1 MLFPRTG
8 FAKLAA
14 VLLLGANISAINL
27 AHAADTYAMVQ
38 INQQAL
44 FFNLMNKGAADA
56 AKETGHKLVIYN
68 ANNKPVQQN
77 NAIENYIEQGVKGIL
92 IDAIDVNGVMPAIE
106 EAHKAHIPVVA
117 IDGTLPK
124 GPQITQIG
132 VNNYKGGTII
142 GDSFVDYVKS
152 HMDGKSK
159 LGIVGA
165 LNAAVQIKRQKGFED
180 TIKTQPGIK
189 VVGVVDGANVQDKA
203 MTAAENLLM
212 ANPDLTTIYA
222 TGEPALLGA
231 IAAVES
237 QGREKQVKVFGWDLS
252 AEAVS
257 GIDAGYVIG
266 VLQQD
271 PEQMGREGVKTLNAY
286 LAGEKVPAHINVPPT
301 VITKDNVDSY
311 RSLFN

>member
-1 MLFPRTG
+1 MIFPKTG

-14 VLLLGANISAINL
+14 VFLLGANVSVMGW
-27 AHAADTYAMVQ
+27 AHAEETYAMVQ

-44 FFNLMNKGAADA
+44 FFNLMNKSAADA
-56 AKETGHKLVIYN
+56 AKNTGHNLVIFN

-77 NAIENYIEQGVKGIL
+77 NAIENYIQQGVKGIL

-106 EAHKAHIPVVA
+106 EAHEAHVPVVA
-117 IDGTLPK
+117 IDGTLPN
-124 GPQITQIG
+124 GPQIAQIG
-132 VNNYKGGTII
+132 VDNYKGGTII
-142 GDSFVDYVKS
+142 GQSFVDYVNS
-152 HMDGKSK
+152 DMGGKAK

-180 TIKTQPGIK
+180 TLKQNPKIEI
-189 VVGVVDGANVQDKA
+189 VGVVDGENVQDKA

-212 ANPDLTTIYA
+212 ANPDLTAIYA

-237 QGREKQVKVFGWDLS
+237 QGRGNQVKVFGWDLS
-252 AEAVS
+252 AEAVE
-257 GIDAGYVIG
+257 GIDEGYVIG

-271 PEQMGREGVKTLNAY
+271 PEQMGREGVKTLPDY
-286 LAGEKVPAHINVPPT
+286 H
-301 VITKDNVDSY
+301 
-311 RSLFN
+311 

>member
-14 VLLLGANISAINL
+14 VLLLGANISAINV
-27 AHAADTYAMVQ
+27 AHAEDTYAMVQ

-44 FFNLMNKGAADA
+44 FFNLMNKGAASA

-142 GDSFVDYVKS
+142 GDAFVDYVTS
-152 HMDGKSK
+152 HMGGKSK

-165 LNAAVQIKRQKGFED
+165 LNSAVQIKRQKGFED
-180 TIKTQPGIK
+180 TIKAQPGIK

-286 LAGEKVPAHINVPPT
+286 LAGKKVPAHINVPPT
-301 VITKDNVDSY
+301 VVTQANVDSF